1 MMKHLSRN
9 KVMIGVAIAVLITGM
24 GVVAGKP
31 KALAPQQAEAIV
43 VTPSMMKLNTLSRYH
58 NADKITKTELV
69 ELLHAVG
76 FEGKALREAWAI
88 VMKESRGNPLSHN
101 GNRNTGDNSYGLFQ
115 VNMIGSLGEERR
127 DKFSLEYN
135 AELLNP
141 VVNAQVAYYMSNGG
155 ENWSAWKGSHTKV
168 VQTWLKDFP
177 EAKAQA
183 IARAIAKASA

>member
-1 MMKHLSRN
+1 MKHLSRN
-9 KVMIGVAIAVLITGM
+9 KLMIGGVISVLITGM

-43 VTPSMMKLNTLSRYH
+43 VTPSMMKLNTLARYH

-76 FEGKALREAWAI
+76 FQGKALREAWAI

-101 GNRNTGDNSYGLFQ
+101 GNRKTGDNSYGLFQ
-115 VNMIGSLGEERR
+115 VNMIGSLGETRR

-141 VVNAQVAYYMSNGG
+141 VVNAQVAYHMSKGG
-155 ENWSAWKGSHTKV
+155 ENWSAWKGTQTKV
-168 VQTWLKDFP
+168 VQTWLKEFP

-183 IARAIAKASA
+183 LAKAIAKASA

>member
-1 MMKHLSRN
+1 MKHLSRS
-9 KVMIGVAIAVLITGM
+9 KLMIGGSIAVLITGM
-24 GVVAGKP
+24 GVMAGKP

-43 VTPSMMKLNTLSRYH
+43 VTPKMIKLNTLDRYH
-58 NADKITKTELV
+58 NADKITQTELV

-76 FEGKALREAWAI
+76 FQGKALREAWAI

-127 DKFSLEYN
+127 DKFSLDYN
-135 AELLNP
+135 VELLNP
-141 VVNAQVAYYMSNGG
+141 VVNAQVAYHMSNGG
-155 ENWSAWKGSHTKV
+155 ENWSAWKGSHTSV
-168 VQTWLKDFP
+168 VQKWLKEFP

-183 IARAIAKASA
+183 IAKAIAKASA